1 MLDTCLIDNL
11 IIGRIDPHIYAFS
24 TNTIPN
30 YLKVGDTYRPVEVRL
45 DEWRDIFPNLKH
57 SSDWEWVAKTKDGK
71 YFRDFAVHYYLE
83 QIKHLHRLQRDEF
96 PDLPYSKEF
105 FEHAKPRDI
114 DEAIMDIEARASQ
127 IGSPY
132 QYYSE
137 ERLPIE
143 SHYARTENY
152 PLRPNQEAA
161 VKAFNRARDKGR
173 RHLLMYAVMRFGK
186 SFTSMWC
193 ATEMNAKMVLIL
205 SAKAD
210 VREEW
215 KKTVES
221 HTHFEDYVFMDSA
234 SLMASQTVLSDT
246 LKQGKRVALFL
257 TLQDL
262 MGEDIKTK
270 HKELFRTPINL
281 LIVDETHFGA
291 RADEYGR
298 VLRDSQLD
306 TRDIKKEDKQQQ
318 KQIDNTFEDLEQGLE
333 QVKRLQINTTLHLS
347 GTPYRILMG
356 SEFKRDDIIAF
367 CQFTDIIDAKE
378 QWDKEHT
385 GDIDNE
391 VLNPQTHRP
400 YQEWDNPYYGF
411 PQMIR
416 FAFNPNKSAMRLIE
430 RLHDE
435 GKTASLNELFRP
447 QSITKAAN
455 NGHKK
460 FIHEPEVLDL
470 LRIIDGSEKD
480 DNILGFLDYA
490 KLKEGKMCRH
500 MVFVLPFCA
509 SCDAMQALLAK
520 QARQFKNLKDYTI
533 VNIAGVENTFPST
546 EAVKEHIHS
555 LEQQGKKSITLTV
568 NRMLT
573 GSTVCEWDT
582 MLFLKDVSSPQEYD
596 QAIFRL
602 QNQYVTT
609 YASEKEGTI
618 KYNMKPQTLL
628 VDFDPSRMFV
638 MQEQKS
644 KIYNV
649 NTNERGNEELVQ
661 RIQRELQVSPII
673 VVNKNKLVEAT
684 PTNIMDAVRAYSA
697 NKTVMDEANNIP
709 VDYDIVN
716 DPTLWDNLK
725 DIKPIDTTKG
735 ISVKPVEGDGEDYD
749 IPIDGEPEES
759 TPQTDN
765 RTTEAPTNTE
775 NDEQR
780 DKRLS
785 TLFAMILFFALLTE
799 DEVHSLRECI
809 EAIHDSVDNRRIAR
823 NVGLKYETLIHLRQH
838 LNPFVLS
845 ELDYKIQN
853 TNQLLNDTTHKPQER
868 LEIALQKF
876 GRLSDAEVVT
886 PSEVADKM
894 VALLPELGANDKVL
908 DIASKQGEFACALYR
923 RYGNKILNNVYSLPT
938 SSLAYEFTYK
948 VYRLLDMPTQHII
961 STFTS
966 FDLIK
971 ENIDLQINTL
981 VNMKFSA
988 IVGNPPYQMSKATE
1002 NTVSNA
1008 AFASALYPLFIE
1020 QVLKLNAPSVSMITP
1035 SRWMT
1040 KAGQGVSDEW
1050 VDKMIQGNHFV
1061 EIHDYLSASECF
1073 AGVEIKGGVSYFLYK
1088 PSHSGK
1094 CKYFLHNGINISERN
1109 DYLDT
1114 LGAGVVIRDSMAIEI
1129 IRRLMAVEG
1138 QYFNN
1143 SSFYSMVSPKHYF
1156 DKDDILGSNWRGYS
1170 KNRDANHPIKLYLN
1184 KRLESCGYGWIKE
1197 TDIPRSHSTV
1207 PLYKIFIP
1215 KAGGSGTDSIILGQ
1229 PILGEPNSVCS
1240 YTYLCIG
1247 YDAVRHNFS
1256 EQECKNIISY
1266 INTRFFRYL
1275 VSVKKKTQD
1284 AARDVYQFVPL
1295 QNFTVHSDIDWSK
1308 SVADIDKQLYAKYN
1322 LSADEIKFI
1331 ESMIKPME

>member
-114 DEAIMDIEARASQ
+114 DEAIIDIEARASQ
-127 IGSPY
+127 IGTPY

-137 ERLPIE
+137 ERLPVE
-143 SHYARTENY
+143 SHYARTEYY

-161 VKAFNRARDKGR
+161 VTAFNRARDKGR

-234 SLMASQTVLSDT
+234 SLMASQTALTDT
-246 LKQGKRVALFL
+246 LNQGKRVALFL

-270 HKELFRTPINL
+270 HKELFRQHIDL

-298 VLRDSQLD
+298 VLRDSQLN
-306 TRDIKKEDKQQQ
+306 TKDIKKEDKQQQ

-378 QWDKEHT
+378 LWDKQHADDET
-385 GDIDNE
+385 VN
-391 VLNPQTHRP
+391 
-400 YQEWDNPYYGF
+400 EWDNPYYGF

-609 YASEKEGTI
+609 YSSEDKRTI

-673 VVNKNKLVEAT
+673 VVNQNKLVEAT
-684 PTNIMDAVRAYSA
+684 PTNIMDAVREYSA

-716 DPTLWDNLK
+716 DPTLWDDLK
-725 DIKPIDTTKG
+725 DIKPIDTSKG
-735 ISVKPVEGDGEDYD
+735 ISVKPVEGEGEDYD
-749 IPIDGEPEES
+749 IPIDGEPAEA
-759 TPQTDN
+759 TPQNDT
-765 RTTEAPTNTE
+765 RTTEAPTNAE

-809 EAIHDSVDNRRIAR
+809 EAIRDSVDNRRIAR
-823 NVGLKYETLIHLRQH
+823 NVGLKYETLIHLRKH

-961 STFTS
+961 STFTA
-966 FDLIK
+966 FNLISKNK
-971 ENIDLQINTL
+971 EIYINTL
-981 VNMKFSA
+981 NNMKFNA
-988 IVGNPPYQMSKATE
+988 VVGNPPYQVALSST
-1002 NTVSNA
+1002 
-1008 AFASALYPLFIE
+1008 SAYAGSIYQLFIDAA
-1020 QVLKLNAPSVSMITP
+1020 LNVKPQYISMITP
-1035 SRWMT
+1035 SRWLT
-1040 KAGQGVSDEW
+1040 KDGQGIRDEW
-1050 VDKMIQGNHFV
+1050 VDKMINCDHFV
-1061 EIHDYLSASECF
+1061 RLVDFLDASECF
-1073 AGVEIKGGVSYFLYK
+1073 PGVEIKGGVSYFLYNNHHTGPCDYIIHQRGNVVRK
-1088 PSHSGK
+1088 
-1094 CKYFLHNGINISERN
+1094 HNRLNSLGVGI
-1109 DYLDT
+1109 
-1114 LGAGVVIRDSMAIEI
+1114 VIRDAQAETIINAILKVD
-1129 IRRLMAVEG
+1129 RN
-1138 QYFNN
+1138 YTTNN
-1143 SSFYSMVSPKHYF
+1143 TFASLISPRDFFTTKI
-1156 DKDDILGSNWRGYS
+1156 DGESILGTNWKGYS
-1170 KNRDANHPIKLYLN
+1170 PIQDNKHQVKFYLN
-1184 KRLESCGYGWIKE
+1184 KQIEASGIGWINE
-1197 TDIPRSHSTV
+1197 SI
-1207 PLYKIFIP
+1207 IP
-1215 KAGGSGTDSIILGQ
+1215 KNKQALSYHKIYIPNAGGTGNDALVLGR
-1229 PILGEPNSVCS
+1229 PFYGEPGSVCS
-1240 YTYLCIG
+1240 VTYLVIG
-1247 YDAVRHNFS
+1247 FNGEFS
-1256 EQECKNIISY
+1256 SKEEAENAIKY
-1266 INTRFFRYL
+1266 IQSRFFRYL
-1275 VSVKKKTQD
+1275 VSIRKRTQHTS
-1284 AARDVYQFVPL
+1284 RDVFQFVPL
-1295 QNFTVHSDIDWSK
+1295 QNFTAHSDIDWSK